1 MPIPSLFTRFGV
13 VFGCATLLWACDGGA
28 EPPTEVDFR
37 GVTYHAIGEARLRLA
52 GGVLEVSDIGVQGGD
67 GVRVDVEDGELDS
80 LGVEIQPLELGTGA
94 RWGITAFGQVGG
106 VRRALAA
113 AWAEDIGGGRNNI
126 QVSFGAGLGL
136 DSLAFEY
143 LLDGVLVTRSPNL
156 PTEAGLTTL
165 VTSAGTSNLGPN
177 SVHAVREGG
186 VVVIGTDYRSDELT
200 GGTTAG
206 LGCTA
211 ALIQVSFQPDPVC
224 ADYVRAVPRPSGS
237 TGVPPAN
244 SAEIEGRRIDRF
256 IITDGS
262 VD

>member
-1 MPIPSLFTRFGV
+1 MPISSLFTRLAV
-13 VFGCATLLWACDGGA
+13 VFGCAAFLWACDGGP
-28 EPPTEVDFR
+28 EPLTEVDFR
-37 GVTYHAIGEARLRLA
+37 GVTYRALGEAGLRLV
-52 GGVLEVSDIGVQGGD
+52 GGVLEVSNIGVQGGD

-80 LGVEIQPLELGTGA
+80 LGVEIQPLELGAGA

-113 AWAEDIGGGRNNI
+113 AWAEDVGGGRNNI

-143 LLDGVLVTRSPNL
+143 LLDGVLVVRSPML
-156 PTEAGLTTL
+156 PTDAGLTTL
-165 VTSAGTSNLGPN
+165 VASAGTSDLGPN

-186 VVVIGTDYRSDELT
+186 VVVIGTDYRGDGLT
-200 GGTTAG
+200 GGTPTG

-211 ALIQVSFQPDPVC
+211 AVIQVSFQTDVVC
-224 ADYVRAVPRPSGS
+224 ADYVRAVPRSSGT
-237 TGVPPAN
+237 TGVPPAT
-244 SAEIEGRRIDRF
+244 SAEIEGRRIERF